1 MKKLIAAVMLMTT
14 GCVPQTT
21 IVELPQCM
29 VVDTSFV
36 SGSGTDQPTAVADT
50 TYVPALN
57 FSCIDAD

>member
-1 MKKLIAAVMLMTT
+1 MKKLIAVVMLMTA

-36 SGSGTDQPTAVADT
+36 AGSGTDQPTAVADT
-50 TYVPALN
+50 TYVTAFN
-57 FSCIDAD
+57 FSCIEPE